1 MPRGLFQDF
10 VDVYIRLSTLAVEP
24 SVVIM
29 TAGSQLRSSQ
39 IKSYGR
45 QFSIPVLLNLCSE
58 SVWAKNFEILV

>member
-29 TAGSQLRSSQ
+29 TAGSQLT
-39 IKSYGR
+39 
-45 QFSIPVLLNLCSE
+45 
-58 SVWAKNFEILV
+58 